1 MSPFH
6 HPARVFHRFLQ
17 IPLGLP
23 ERFSRGRIW
32 SPRSVLIWLL
42 VLTFPDRRMAY
53 RKTLWLLEPWGARL
67 LGWARRPSPAS
78 ICVARRK
85 LSVAMCRSALHAV
98 VRECER
104 VLGPGRHSHGER
116 RFIAIDGT
124 RLVTRR
130 STDTARWLTRY
141 RRPNGEKVHHP
152 QGLMVSAVDV
162 MRRLPLDWIVVGK
175 GKSERTALIGLLET
189 LRLVRGDVVIMD
201 RGFASR
207 QRFGALLELGVD
219 IVARMSTSEVNAWT
233 EVAEF
238 VASGSKNAI
247 ITVNVG
253 ERSDPVLIRARLVER
268 DRRSGRPRKGTTSE
282 RMVILTTLTE
292 EDGFSRQEVIDIY
305 AARWGIESIFKEL
318 KVFMGVEPF
327 HSTTVSG
334 CEQEVAASLIWMAF
348 AAFLQGEAERTLEDR
363 KVYRSDCLRH
373 AHDLVM
379 LILNDRPF
387 DDEMRR
393 AIRDLRDFSY
403 KPRPGRHYPRECKM
417 PFGRSV
423 QRGIAK

>member
-1 MSPFH
+1 MSPFSN
-6 HPARVFHRFLQ
+6 PARVFHRFLE

-23 ERFSRGRIW
+23 DRFSRGRIW

-42 VLTFPDRRMAY
+42 MLTFPDRRMAY
-53 RKTLWLLEPWGARL
+53 RKTLGLLEPLGMRL
-67 LGWARRPSPAS
+67 LRWTRRPSPAS

-85 LSVAMCRSALHAV
+85 LTVTMCRGVLHAV

-104 VLGPGRHSHGER
+104 VLGPGCHPHGER

-130 STDTARWLTRY
+130 STDTVRWLARY
-141 RRPNGEKVHHP
+141 HRPNGEKVHNP
-152 QGLMVSAVDV
+152 QGLMVCAVDV

-189 LRLVRGDVVIMD
+189 LRLVRGDVVVMD

-233 EVAEF
+233 EVADF

-253 ERSDPVLIRARLVER
+253 ERSEPVRVRARLVER
-268 DRRSGRPRKGTTSE
+268 DRRRGRPRKGTKAE

-292 EDGFSRQEVIDIY
+292 EDGFSRKEIIDIY

-327 HSTTVSG
+327 HSKTVSG

-348 AAFLQGEAERTLEDR
+348 AAYLQGEAERTLEGR
-363 KVYRSDCLRH
+363 RVYRSDCLRH

-403 KPRPGRHYPRECKM
+403 KPRPDRHYPRECKM

>member
-1 MSPFH
+1 MSTFY
-6 HPARVFHRFLQ
+6 HPCRVFSRFLQ

-23 ERFSRGRIW
+23 ARFSRGRMW

-53 RKTLWLLEPWGARL
+53 RKTLWLLEPLGARL
-67 LGWARRPSPAS
+67 LGWTRRPTPAS

-85 LSVAMCRSALHAV
+85 LSIAMCRSALHAV

-104 VLGPGRHSHGER
+104 VLGPGRHPHGER

-130 STDTARWLTRY
+130 STDTARWLARY
-141 RRPNGEKVHHP
+141 RRPNGEKVHNP

-189 LRLVRGDVVIMD
+189 LHVGRGDVVIMD

-238 VASGSKNAI
+238 VASGSKNAVI
-247 ITVNVG
+247 SVNVG
-253 ERSDPVLIRARLVER
+253 ERSDPVLVRARLVER
-268 DRRSGRPRKGTTSE
+268 DRRRGRPRKGTKPE

-305 AARWGIESIFKEL
+305 AARWGIESLFREL

-348 AAFLQGEAERTLEDR
+348 AAYLQGEAERTLEGR

-379 LILNDRPF
+379 LILNERPF

-403 KPRPGRHYPRECKM
+403 KPRPNRHYPRECKM